1 MAGLT
6 VSSITQSDH
15 RGDLL
20 YGDHVDRASSATTH
34 DLRPFNL
41 SAMKTQG
48 KGLDEIR
55 KRGVHQ
61 QIPANEDY
69 LQEHRREIRTEWSKE
84 PEAPSHL
91 RDPGVEGD
99 QPPVEGGQSC

>member
-1 MAGLT
+1 M
-6 VSSITQSDH
+6 
-15 RGDLL
+15 
-20 YGDHVDRASSATTH
+20 TTR

-61 QIPANEDY
+61 QTPATEDY
-69 LQEHRREIRTEWSKE
+69 LQKHRREIRTERSKE

-99 QPPVEGGQSC
+99 LR